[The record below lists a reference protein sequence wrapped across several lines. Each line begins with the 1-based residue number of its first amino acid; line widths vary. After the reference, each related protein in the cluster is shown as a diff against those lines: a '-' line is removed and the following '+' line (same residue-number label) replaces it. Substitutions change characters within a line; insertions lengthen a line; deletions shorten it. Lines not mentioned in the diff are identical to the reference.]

1 MPSIKVSNDQ
11 IIKCILC
18 SLVQSC
24 LTLCN
29 PMNCSTPGFPVFHY
43 LLEVA
48 QILSIEQ
55 VMPSNY
61 LIFCHHFLL
70 LPSIFP
76 SIRVFSSESVFRI
89 RWTKHW
95 SFWFIVSPSNEY
107 SGLISFR
114 IDWSDLLAVQS
125 VPFSSAAQSCP
136 TLWDPMNRSMPGLP
150 VHHQYPELAQTHV
163 HSINDAIQPSH
174 PLLSPSPPALNL
186 SQHKGLF

>member
-95 SFWFIVSPSNEY
+95 SFSFSISPSNEY

-114 IDWSDLLAVQS
+114 INWFDPLQS
-125 VPFSSAAQSCP
+125 
-136 TLWDPMNRSMPGLP
+136 
-150 VHHQYPELAQTHV
+150 
-163 HSINDAIQPSH
+163 
-174 PLLSPSPPALNL
+174 
-186 SQHKGLF
+186 KGLSGVFSITAIRKHQFFGIQSYLWSNFHIHTLTTEKIIALTWLIFASKVMCLLFNI